1 VIEVIDPGGLTTVQ
15 DLGRPGWAHLGVPPS
30 GAVDRAALRLANR
43 LVGNDEGAAALE
55 TTLRGPALRFD
66 RPAVVALAGAPV
78 PARAGE
84 RELAMHATEAVAAG
98 EVVRLGTAR
107 TGLRTYLAVRGGI
120 AAEPVLG
127 SAATDLLTGLGP
139 DPLAAGA
146 RLRLADR
153 ARAWP
158 AATVAPV
165 PALAPDPVLG
175 VVAGPRDDWF
185 APAAL
190 DVLRTAR
197 WAVAPVSN
205 RVGVRLTGPR
215 LERVRDDELASEG
228 VLAGALQVPPSG
240 TPILLLADHP
250 TTGGYPVIAVVVT
263 ADLPRA
269 GQLRPGDE
277 VRFALH
283 RGAG

>member
-1 VIEVIDPGGLTTVQ
+1 MIEVIDPGGLTTVQ

>member
-1 VIEVIDPGGLTTVQ
+1 MIEVIDPGGLTTVQ

-30 GAVDRAALRLANR
+30 GAADRAALRLANR

-197 WAVAPVSN
+197 WAVAPASN

-277 VRFALH
+277 VRFALR

>member
-1 VIEVIDPGGLTTVQ
+1 MIEVIDPGGLTTVQ

-197 WAVAPVSN
+197 WAVAPASN

-277 VRFALH
+277 VRFALR